1 MLDLL
6 FRLNARLGRLQYL
19 LACIALGVA
28 MTGILLF
35 WPGSDA

>member
-1 MLDLL
+1 ML
-6 FRLNARLGRLQYL
+6 LNARLGRLQFF
-19 LACIALGVA
+19 LASIALAVV